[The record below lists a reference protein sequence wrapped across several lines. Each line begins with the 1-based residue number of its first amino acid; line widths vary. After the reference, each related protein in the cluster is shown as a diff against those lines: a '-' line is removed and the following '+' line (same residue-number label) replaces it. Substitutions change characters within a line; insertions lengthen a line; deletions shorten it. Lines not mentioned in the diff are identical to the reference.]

1 MRRPSRISITFL
13 FSLALFNT
21 VATYAQQG
29 TIAGRV
35 YSAATKQALP
45 LAAVKL
51 LGADSSIKRSGLTDS
66 LGQFLFTGLQAG
78 TFTLQVATLSYSTAN
93 KTVLLPHNGL
103 KKLDSILLQP
113 SYGALNSVTII
124 SKRTAVLIKND
135 TTEFSSATFKV
146 RKNGTVEDMFKKM
159 PGVEV
164 DKNGGI
170 KAQGETVTQIYVD
183 GKPFFGTDFKSVTQN
198 FPADVI
204 DKIQIIDKRSDQAL
218 ATKVEDGVREKI
230 INITL
235 KKNRR
240 RGVFGKD
247 YLAGGTQGRY
257 EGKTNTNFFNNDRK
271 VSLIAGANNTGRS
284 DNNNSGS
291 DDASYNNWNGTTDNK
306 QLKLNYADK
315 YGKDFD
321 FSAWAGYDRNKTVK
335 QQLVNRQNIFTD
347 SSTYYNEANR
357 STAISTN
364 IYTGLY
370 FEYRPDTLTVVRFNE
385 GAGFNTYDNHSVAS
399 FNTNLADSTKINS
412 GNRQSISHTNTPNVN
427 GQISYNRRFANSR
440 RNIFIS
446 LNNNINNSKSQLY
459 NLSNNSFYPVDSTAY
474 ALLVNQLQYNTNRT
488 TRVGATVSYSE
499 PLAEKSSLNISYNY
513 NYGINDI
520 PKDVYG
526 YNTLTKLYDLLND
539 TLSSHYNN
547 HTYNN
552 VVQLN
557 YTYTGK
563 NTGFG
568 VGLRWQDAIT
578 QSQPQGKD
586 TLYQQRYKGFSPNLS
601 FYTNARGMR
610 FNIYYSFGV
619 QAPQAYQLQP
629 LIDNSNPLYIKL
641 GNPNLEYAEIHSVRY
656 NLNYYNS
663 HKETGFNS
671 NAGFSSVVNNITN
684 STSFNGTSGSETTKP
699 INTDGAY
706 NWNAWFSF
714 FSPIYLG
721 KEKIKW
727 NINFYANGYSNI
739 NLLNGTEN
747 INSSHYAK
755 LSLGLN
761 YDSKKWIDMSTDF
774 SVSKQASDYSLQPYL
789 SNNSY
794 YVDVNPNITITP
806 IANTEINI
814 DYDYRQTTGQSAG
827 FNTSVN
833 MVNADITHYFGTKK
847 AFWIKL
853 KAYDL
858 LNENVSV
865 WRSTTD
871 SYVQDTRANVLS
883 RFLLLSLNFRLNKF
897 ISGNTANTDLPDDTH
912 TKM

>member
-1 MRRPSRISITFL
+1 
-13 FSLALFNT
+13 
-21 VATYAQQG
+21 
-29 TIAGRV
+29 
-35 YSAATKQALP
+35 
-45 LAAVKL
+45 
-51 LGADSSIKRSGLTDS
+51 
-66 LGQFLFTGLQAG
+66 
-78 TFTLQVATLSYSTAN
+78 
-93 KTVLLPHNGL
+93 
-103 KKLDSILLQP
+103 
-113 SYGALNSVTII
+113 
-124 SKRTAVLIKND
+124 
-135 TTEFSSATFKV
+135 
-146 RKNGTVEDMFKKM
+146 
-159 PGVEV
+159 
-164 DKNGGI
+164 
-170 KAQGETVTQIYVD
+170 
-183 GKPFFGTDFKSVTQN
+183 
-198 FPADVI
+198 
-204 DKIQIIDKRSDQAL
+204 
-218 ATKVEDGVREKI
+218 
-230 INITL
+230 
-235 KKNRR
+235 
-240 RGVFGKD
+240 
-247 YLAGGTQGRY
+247 
-257 EGKTNTNFFNNDRK
+257 
-271 VSLIAGANNTGRS
+271 
-284 DNNNSGS
+284 
-291 DDASYNNWNGTTDNK
+291 
-306 QLKLNYADK
+306 
-315 YGKDFD
+315 
-321 FSAWAGYDRNKTVK
+321 
-335 QQLVNRQNIFTD
+335 
-347 SSTYYNEANR
+347 
-357 STAISTN
+357 
-364 IYTGLY
+364 
-370 FEYRPDTLTVVRFNE
+370 
-385 GAGFNTYDNHSVAS
+385 
-399 FNTNLADSTKINS
+399 
-412 GNRQSISHTNTPNVN
+412 
-427 GQISYNRRFANSR
+427 
-440 RNIFIS
+440 
-446 LNNNINNSKSQLY
+446 
-459 NLSNNSFYPVDSTAY
+459 
-474 ALLVNQLQYNTNRT
+474 
-488 TRVGATVSYSE
+488 
-499 PLAEKSSLNISYNY
+499 
-513 NYGINDI
+513 
-520 PKDVYG
+520 
-526 YNTLTKLYDLLND
+526 
-539 TLSSHYNN
+539 
-547 HTYNN
+547 
-552 VVQLN
+552 
-557 YTYTGK
+557 
-563 NTGFG
+563 
-568 VGLRWQDAIT
+568 
-578 QSQPQGKD
+578 
-586 TLYQQRYKGFSPNLS
+586 
-601 FYTNARGMR
+601 
-610 FNIYYSFGV
+610 
-619 QAPQAYQLQP
+619 
-629 LIDNSNPLYIKL
+629 
-641 GNPNLEYAEIHSVRY
+641 VRY